1 MGDLGTNS
9 ATKDSV
15 SKGLHAKSRV
25 KPLLPV
31 VGQGALS
38 TGQGIVIAMERHCL
52 QIIRNE
58 SAHGGAASPGTG
70 DWCRAVQIASVAK
83 PRMVQQGQPMTD
95 ASDIGPARE
104 AFLALQRKARK
115 RKNDREHAS
124 RKRRAGKTI
133 KARPSPPQVFT
144 PRDWP
149 AEQKAHWTN
158 ALCVWMSK
166 GGSLASFCREYPQ
179 GPEPSQWFKWFRE
192 DAIIQ
197 EAYTQARENG
207 ADHLAEET
215 VAIADSVRDAGQFDS
230 ARVNA
235 ARLAVDARK
244 WVASKLKPKTY
255 ADRLETV
262 TSGALTVTHTV
273 SDEDRAK
280 FLASMVARQTI
291 AKAPN
296 LVEAQRMIEAQVIDV
311 TPEKTASKDGPGQ

>member
-1 MGDLGTNS
+1 MV
-9 ATKDSV
+9 A
-15 SKGLHAKSRV
+15 R
-25 KPLLPV
+25 PLP
-31 VGQGALS
+31 ALV
-38 TGQGIVIAMERHCL
+38 T
-52 QIIRNE
+52 
-58 SAHGGAASPGTG
+58 GAAR
-70 DWCRAVQIASVAK
+70 CRSQAVQVASVAK

-115 RKNDREHAS
+115 RKSDRDGAR
-124 RKRRAGKTI
+124 RKRHAGKTLKPRA
-133 KARPSPPQVFT
+133 KAPIVFVPKAWT
-144 PRDWP
+144 PEER
-149 AEQKAHWTN
+149 EHWLN
-158 ALCVWMSK
+158 ALCVWLTD
-166 GGSLASFCREYPQ
+166 GGSMSSFCREYPQ
-179 GPEPSQWFKWFRE
+179 GPSRAQWFEWLRG
-192 DAIIQ
+192 DPIMADRY
-197 EAYTQARENG
+197 ACARENG
-207 ADHLAEET
+207 ADTLAEET

-255 ADRLETV
+255 ADRIETV

-311 TPEKTASKDGPGQ
+311 TPEKTASKDSPGQ